1 MASRTS
7 RFFARLFD
15 GGVLLAILMPSL
27 LLYNPSTPNSG
38 NSLLTSISTL
48 IFVAYLLFK
57 DGFGGQSIGKR
68 LLRIGVI
75 SETSRRPCTL
85 FQSLVRNGSIVLFS
99 IIDLAFILDQSKRR
113 LGDRLAG
120 TVVVLEQNLYQW

>member
-15 GGVLLAILMPSL
+15 GCVLLAILMPSS
-27 LLYNPSTPNSG
+27 LLYNPSTQNAE

-48 IFVAYLLFK
+48 IFILYLLFK

-85 FQSLVRNGSIVLFS
+85 FQSLVRNASIVLFS
-99 IIDLAFILDQSKRR
+99 AIDLVFIMDQSKRR

-120 TVVVLEQNLYQW
+120 TVVVLEQNLCQW